1 MPKSCAATSKEQRVL
16 VLVFSKMSAT
26 FLPRS
31 GCSNNVLSFSY
42 PLTLR
47 ISQSSTEFLPVVKSF
62 NVKKSR
68 PVKFMCPPIPCL
80 TTGFSFSYSFILRT
94 TVSISPTSLLISL
107 LISLIKSDNFPT
119 SPATTAKPLPFSP
132 ALAASILAFNARIF
146 CFP

>member
-31 GCSNNVLSFSY
+31 GCSTMPFFFISFNFADKSIKY
-42 PLTLR
+42 R
-47 ISQSSTEFLPVVKSF
+47 ISSGVKSF